1 MAAARKES
9 GMIVHRR
16 RVLAAA
22 MLALLL
28 PAGAAYAAYPEK
40 PVTFIVPFPPGG
52 RTDLV
57 ARLITQHLSKHLG
70 QPDVVVNKPGAG
82 GVLGAKEV
90 AGAAPDGY
98 TLGIFSTAVVT
109 AQYTVPT
116 PTDLEDYVAI
126 AVVNVDPMALAVKS
140 DAPWKSLK
148 DLVAYGRSNP
158 GKLRV
163 GMIPGASA
171 QIFAAA
177 FANAA
182 KLQVVYVPFKGDSD
196 GAAALG
202 GGHIDVHVAVPV
214 SYKALAEANKVRML
228 GVAAESRSAMYKNVA
243 TFRENGV
250 DLVIGSFHIV
260 VAPRRTPATVLQ
272 VLERAVDMT
281 MRDPELMKQMA
292 ESSLGYANMNRK
304 ETAAFLAQQD
314 AIYRQVIDQAG
325 MRVTPAK

>member
-1 MAAARKES
+1 MAVDRRLVLVAA
-9 GMIVHRR
+9 
-16 RVLAAA
+16 VLGV
-22 MLALLL
+22 LL
-28 PAGAAYAAYPEK
+28 PVSPAHAAYPEK
-40 PVTFIVPFPPGG
+40 PVSFVVPFPPGG
-52 RTDLV
+52 RTDLT

-70 QPDVVVNKPGAG
+70 QAAVVVNKPGAG

-116 PTDLEDYVAI
+116 PTDLRDYAAI

-140 DAPWKSLK
+140 DAPWKTLK
-148 DLVAYGRSNP
+148 ELVAHGRSIP
-158 GKLRV
+158 GKLRI

-171 QIFAAA
+171 QIFAAG

-182 KLQVVYVPFKGDSD
+182 KLQGSYVPFKGDSD
-196 GAAALG
+196 GAAALA

-214 SYKALAEANKVRML
+214 SYKALAEANKVRIL
-228 GVAAESRSAMYKNVA
+228 GVAAESRSALYKDVA

-260 VAPRRTPATVLQ
+260 FAPRRTPPEVLGA
-272 VLERAVDMT
+272 LERAVEKT
-281 MRDPELMKQMA
+281 MREPELIKQMA
-292 ESSLGYANMNRK
+292 DSSLGHAYLNQK
-304 ETAAFLAQQD
+304 DTAAFLAQQD
-314 AIYRQVIDQAG
+314 AIYRKIIDDVG
-325 MRVTPAK
+325 LRVAPKK